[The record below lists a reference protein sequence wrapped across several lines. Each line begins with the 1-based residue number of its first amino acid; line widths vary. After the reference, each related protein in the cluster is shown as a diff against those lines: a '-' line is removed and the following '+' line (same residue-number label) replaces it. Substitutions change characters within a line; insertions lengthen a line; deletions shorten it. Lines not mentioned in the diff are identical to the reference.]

1 VNGTATSM
9 PGEIYI
15 LTDIIIHL
23 MNDLMMDKI
32 TNIEKILMEINSK
45 IDNFLGVEDLSE
57 REAKKVR
64 EIREEIKK
72 GEYVKYDEINWD

>member
-1 VNGTATSM
+1 
-9 PGEIYI
+9 
-15 LTDIIIHL
+15 
-23 MNDLMMDKI
+23 
-32 TNIEKILMEINSK
+32 MEINSK

>member
-1 VNGTATSM
+1 MN
-9 PGEIYI
+9 E
-15 LTDIIIHL
+15 L
-23 MNDLMMDKI
+23 MIEKI